1 MVRSMERH
9 NSHSVPKSVRLR
21 YSMRLHQ
28 NQLWTKDGELY
39 RIVHLERLSVD
50 YKQINPANH
59 EEGVHFSVTKKEF
72 CRLIKGA
79 KEVQLKDVPER

>member
-1 MVRSMERH
+1 
-9 NSHSVPKSVRLR
+9 
-21 YSMRLHQ
+21 MRLYQ
-28 NQLWTKDGELY
+28 NQLWTKNGELY

-50 YKQINPANH
+50 YKQINPENH

-79 KEVQLKDVPER
+79 TEVNLKDVPEKPIEPIGPSSSEETDQ